1 MGMLEEAEWVTRKN
15 RIATR
20 LRALTPPW
28 AIIRYR
34 DGLNQFL
41 RTNLA
46 ITTNFQP
53 TMKTKNTMKSLL
65 LAVIAGSVLVGCV
78 ANRNSNHVNGEVV
91 LQLNPYPQ
99 GRHAI
104 EAEAAGALAGIAV
117 DLVKAQ
123 IEAEAQ
129 KLERQFGQVDY
140 KPDFW
145 SVQFTNGVPKLKQNY
160 EGFTLRRLTK
170 DYPTAG
176 NPAMQFDCSF
186 LPSVNGRVFIIEPT
200 RFVLRQ
206 AKAKVV
212 NSDNRV
218 DVTINIAMDAMWIDK
233 SQVAHQERIAI
244 SSFDILNYDLSKT
257 NVLTNF
263 KGQSAGWF
271 PGIPIS
277 AGLDGKYSWESG
289 AAVGTNSYSDGC
301 FKLTV
306 LVTEKDSSKAK
317 VNLEKTAKFIGDQK
331 QTLVNQMK
339 SEFK

>member
-1 MGMLEEAEWVTRKN
+1 MGNTEKPHRQPVACFDT
-15 RIATR
+15 
-20 LRALTPPW
+20 ALGNYSMPQQPEP
-28 AIIRYR
+28 IS
-34 DGLNQFL
+34 

-46 ITTNFQP
+46 ITANFQP
-53 TMKTKNTMKSLL
+53 AMKTKNTMKSLF

-78 ANRNSNHVNGEVV
+78 ANRNSNHVNGDVV
-91 LQLNPYPQ
+91 LRLNPYPT
-99 GRHAI
+99 GRHAV
-104 EAEAAGALAGIAV
+104 EAGAAGALAGIAV

-140 KPDFW
+140 KSDFW

-160 EGFTLRRLTK
+160 GGFTIQRLTK
-170 DYPTAG
+170 DYPTTDT
-176 NPAMQFDCSF
+176 PAMQFDCFF
-186 LPSVNGRVFIIEPT
+186 LPSANGRVFIIEPIC
-200 RFVLRQ
+200 FVLRQ
-206 AKAKVV
+206 ARAKVV
-212 NSDNRV
+212 NRDNRV

-277 AGLDGKYSWESG
+277 AGLDGKYPWESG

-331 QTLVNQMK
+331 QTLVNQVK
-339 SEFK
+339 SEVK